1 MLGNHKSSQCW
12 CFAVWLTVSDESQES
27 ESPSFQPIKWMGL
40 SSHLCYNIFRDNHAF
55 SFLSLAGD
63 QSGEVFL
70 VWADHKILFPSLSAA
85 ALPMWLGGGNPT
97 PPDWLNP
104 MPGEHSTCTD
114 LAIFEL
120 PAVISSGVMA
130 QEGGRVEGVRVAH
143 TVCWAIQ
150 GM

>member
-1 MLGNHKSSQCW
+1 MLGNHKSSQCC

-85 ALPMWLGGGNPT
+85 ALPVWLSGGNPT

-104 MPGEHSTCTD
+104 MPGEHSTCTGR
-114 LAIFEL
+114 AIFEL

-130 QEGGRVEGVRVAH
+130 QEGGQVEGVRVAH